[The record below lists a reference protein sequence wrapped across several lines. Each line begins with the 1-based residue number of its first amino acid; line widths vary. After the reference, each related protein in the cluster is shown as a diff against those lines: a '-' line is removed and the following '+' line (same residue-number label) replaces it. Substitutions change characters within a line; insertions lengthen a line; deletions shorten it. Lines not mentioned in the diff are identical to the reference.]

1 MLKAKFYKKR
11 CATYA
16 VPRRGDKKMTPEIIS
31 EDNILQLFD
40 ESLLAVAAL
49 RKSGEILYKNKAFSE
64 AFGNGLPEIPEI
76 SLNIPIERYI
86 TINGISYRIYITPAK
101 DNVIVA
107 AVPNHEK
114 YSIYSPE
121 MMTDIFAWERHM
133 LSNIII
139 AADNIA
145 LENSG
150 EMISGALSAIETSAM
165 DYHSKMSVTEQ
176 AYDLSAKSAKEFET
190 VNISRAVSDY
200 AAELTR
206 LLANYPVKV
215 NVSTQGGIF
224 SRCDFKSVRMLI
236 SDFAGRIMAGSE
248 MPESI
253 EIALSDTT
261 DNRVILSVY
270 CKFGSPPSLQS
281 DGLEMNSAYTA
292 LAELIAEKCDGIIT
306 EQSIGN
312 NVTLSIDLPECF
324 DRTMLKAPVSQFS
337 FDTSSKRFSDIN
349 TALCAYGLNPSYP
362 IRKDNENEQ

>member
-1 MLKAKFYKKR
+1 MLCPEEVIKN
-11 CATYA
+11 
-16 VPRRGDKKMTPEIIS
+16 MTPDIMS
-31 EDNILQLFD
+31 ADNTLQIFD
-40 ESLLAVAAL
+40 ESLLAIAAL
-49 RKSGEILYKNKAFSE
+49 HKNGEILYKNKAFSE
-64 AFGNGLPEIPEI
+64 AFGNGLPEVPEI

-86 TINGISYRIYITPAK
+86 TINGISYRLYITPAK
-101 DNVIVA
+101 DNVIIA
-107 AVPNHEK
+107 AVPDHEK
-114 YSIYSPE
+114 CNVYSPE
-121 MMTDIFAWERHM
+121 MMTEIFAWERHM

-176 AYDLSAKSAKEFET
+176 AYELSEKSVKEFET

-200 AAELTR
+200 AADLTR
-206 LLANYPVKV
+206 LVANYHVKV
-215 NVSTQGGIF
+215 SVSTQGGIF

-236 SDFAGRIMAGSE
+236 SDFAGRIMAGSQ

-253 EIALSDTT
+253 EIYLSDTP

-281 DGLEMNSAYTA
+281 DGLEMNRAYTA
-292 LAELIAEKCDGIIT
+292 LAELIAEKCDCIIT
-306 EQSIGN
+306 EQALGN
-312 NVTLSIDLPECF
+312 TVTLSINMPECF
-324 DRTMLKAPVSQFS
+324 DGTILKTPVSRFS

-349 TALCAYGLNPSYP
+349 TALCAYGLNSSYP
-362 IRKDNENEQ
+362 LRKENENEQ